1 MVRRMGKHKDFIL
14 VGRTSQDIAAGIVDT
29 FGHGDRTDDGRPAI
43 TRPGPVLQFGI
54 SAFEDGE
61 VNATLF
67 VNGDQ
72 PSHPIVQTLTEDQ
85 KIDIK
90 RSLENSR
97 VTIVHS
103 ASGQNTSM
111 RGLGQ
116 LFLAKSL
123 YRDYGVDEVRVIA
136 PALPFMRSDRNF
148 SKEDD
153 LGRLRHEYNAVA
165 ALHYAEL
172 LREAG
177 VTKVWGFEPH
187 SRDGVEHYKNV
198 FGKKNAKFINMGDFY
213 ADTIRQDF
221 PLLDDDGALL
231 VMVGSPDGMNK
242 PDDYGMARAR
252 SFGEALF
259 RGTALEKFGEK
270 KDFRNRP
277 YMFGIH
283 KERISPKETKIVDF
297 HGDVAGKVCFIID
310 DIISGGSTTLLAA
323 EELKKRGAK
332 TVIAIATHGV
342 LVNGAA
348 EKLTK
353 SRWIDGVMLTDTIPG
368 VLEKLQ
374 ENGLAD
380 HKKMMVRTI
389 APLVTDILAHS
400 FHPDKKLV
408 KRYEPTEGGLLM
420 PGLTPQVG

>member
-1 MVRRMGKHKDFIL
+1 MVRRMGRRKDFIL
-14 VGRTSQDIAAGIVDT
+14 VGRTSEAIAAGIIDQ
-29 FGHGDRTDDGRPAI
+29 FGHGGRTADGKPEI
-43 TRPGPVLQFGI
+43 TRPGPVVQFGV

-72 PSHPIVQTLTEDQ
+72 PSHPIVQTLNEDQ

-90 RSLENSR
+90 QSLEKAR
-97 VTIVHS
+97 VTLVHS

-111 RGLGQ
+111 RALGQ
-116 LFLAKSL
+116 LFLVKSL

-148 SKEDD
+148 SKEDEA
-153 LGRLRHEYNAVA
+153 GRLRHEYNAVA
-165 ALHYAEL
+165 ALHYADL
-172 LREAG
+172 LHQAG

-187 SRDGVEHYKNV
+187 SRDGVDHYKKI
-198 FGKKNAKFINMGDFY
+198 FGKNNAQFVNMGDFY
-213 ADTIRQDF
+213 ADTIRQDY
-221 PLLDDDGALL
+221 PLKDESGALL

-259 RGTALEKFGEK
+259 RGTAFEKYGDK
-270 KDFRNRP
+270 KDFHKRP

-283 KERISPKETKIVDF
+283 KERINSKETKIVDF

-353 SRWIDGVMLTDTIPG
+353 SRWINGVMLTDTIPG
-368 VLEKLQ
+368 ALEKLQ

-389 APLVTDILAHS
+389 ASLVNDIIEKD

-408 KRYEPTEGGLLM
+408 KRYEATKGGLSM
-420 PGLTPQVG
+420 PTPQVG